1 MRWLS
6 AQEGK
11 NISLFNL
18 ILKFEEKTSRA
29 WRQDDG
35 GQTRSLQHLLRPNLD
50 HVGSRGRFPEY
61 GMSRL
66 EFFSRPK
73 KSCRS
78 NFKSNQPCR

>member
-1 MRWLS
+1 
-6 AQEGK
+6 
-11 NISLFNL
+11 
-18 ILKFEEKTSRA
+18 LKKKTSRA

-61 GMSRL
+61 GMSQL

-73 KSCRS
+73 KVVEATS
-78 NFKSNQPCR
+78 NRINLVAKKAVSKIFN